1 MFCTKCGKQAEEG
14 TLFCTQCGT
23 KILSVEEAKAA
34 SAAVSGTK
42 ETKPVENTTN
52 GTATDTSSNVTA
64 NYVTGY
70 SSAGNTGTPTDSTPG
85 NDGSGNKKRN
95 GLVIFL
101 VALATFIVLGT
112 AAAIGGYFFFKA
124 DLSSKYED
132 YDDEEDENDSKNKKR
147 KHDDEEE
154 TDEDADDRKSSKDK
168 DDEDETV
175 EDSSDVAPSAYA
187 SADEAIMD
195 MKSGL
200 SFIDGAILQKYVKAK
215 GYEMEYT
222 FDSNP
227 EGHLSFRIEDYDGDG
242 ENELLV
248 VDVLSTG
255 KVELNMYDYSMEK
268 NDFGV
273 STYVAGNYDIR
284 DAGQLDIFTYELNN
298 QRIIGIYNYYVVFMS
313 ADGVVMDTTFLE
325 YVGDGF
331 VEKDS
336 VHYSGSDGMPD
347 DRYDAVCSDYGI
359 FIDWNELFD
368 GKCSITKY
376 VPNGVGSMI
385 ARIYQP
391 YSRNIYRDV
400 NEDYSI
406 EFDKTYL
413 GGYVSGP
420 SEEFSEIYSLEGQAK
435 TDFVIPESDSRYLT
449 EADLMEFSKEELRIA
464 RNEILARHG
473 RRFKDNELQAYFDSK
488 PWYTGYIEAND
499 FNENILNE
507 YESANM
513 YFIKAFENDYDKYH

>member
-42 ETKPVENTTN
+42 EIKPVENTTN

-70 SSAGNTGTPTDSTPG
+70 SSAGNTGTPTNATPG
-85 NDGSGNKKRN
+85 NDGSGNPKRN
-95 GLVIFL
+95 GLMIFL

-112 AAAIGGYFFFKA
+112 ATAIGGYFFFKA
-124 DLSSKYED
+124 DSSSKYED
-132 YDDEEDENDSKNKKR
+132 YDDEEDDSKDKKR

-175 EDSSDVAPSAYA
+175 EDSSDAAPSAYA

-200 SFIDGAILQKYVKAK
+200 SFIDGTILQKYVKAK

-242 ENELLV
+242 EKELLV

-325 YVGDGF
+325 YLGDGF

-376 VPNGVGSMI
+376 VPNGAGNMI

-391 YSRNIYRDV
+391 YSRNIYWDV
-400 NEDYSI
+400 NEDYSV

-420 SEEFSEIYSLEGQAK
+420 SEEFAELHSLEGQAK